1 MYCRSHDY
9 AGFAGRRRVPH
20 PRRLD
25 GKRITIVEAAYDLGG
40 EQALV
45 FCADAAFG
53 PVQ

>member
-1 MYCRSHDY
+1 MHCRRHDY
-9 AGFAGRRRVPH
+9 NGFAGRRRVPH

-25 GKRITIVEAAYDLGG
+25 GKRITIVEAAKHVG

-45 FCADAAFG
+45 FCADAAFS

>member
-1 MYCRSHDY
+1 MHCRSHDY
-9 AGFAGRRRVPH
+9 NGFAGRRRVPR

-25 GKRITIVEAAYDLGG
+25 GKRNSIVEAANDLGG

-45 FCADAAFG
+45 FCADVAFG